1 MINVKI
7 VAAKA
12 AEVSPAKIYSPEPD
26 SICALMNLS
35 LIRLFSRF
43 TDRVVGIFTDPNIA
57 ALLKAES
64 AYSPYSE

>member
-1 MINVKI
+1 MINVKV
-7 VAAKA
+7 VAAEA
-12 AEVSPAKIYSPEPD
+12 AEVSPAKFYSPEPD
-26 SICALMNLS
+26 SICASMNLV

-43 TDRVVGIFTDPNIA
+43 TDRAVGIFTDPNIT